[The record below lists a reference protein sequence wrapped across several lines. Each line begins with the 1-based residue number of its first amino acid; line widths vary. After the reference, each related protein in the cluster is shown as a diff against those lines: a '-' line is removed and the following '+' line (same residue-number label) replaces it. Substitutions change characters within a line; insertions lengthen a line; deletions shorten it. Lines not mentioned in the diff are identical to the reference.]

1 MSATFD
7 PQALKQQFNP
17 EGSLLR
23 RQQLRLTELLMAVD
37 RICRKHDIPYWLS
50 SGTLL
55 GAVRHCG
62 FIPWD
67 DDLDIELLRP
77 DYERLMKVLPAELPD
92 TMTLQTNET
101 DPNYIFAFAKVRD
114 KRSWLLET
122 NHYDRIFTQRG
133 IFLDIFPFE
142 KSPRLLHW
150 ISCRAHGFIYNVL
163 NNKTY
168 DDETAARKAR
178 RIYTFNRRFTFPLLR
193 TLCKLWATDKVR
205 YGLGVP
211 YNDTR
216 RLSDIFPLTEIEFEG
231 YSVPAPGR
239 THNYLQRKYGDYMQL
254 PDLTHI
260 SYHAE
265 QLRIDD

>member
-1 MSATFD
+1 MSITFD
-7 PQALKQQFNP
+7 PQTLKQQFNP

-23 RQQLRLTELLMAVD
+23 RQQIRLTELLMAVD
-37 RICRKHDIPYWLS
+37 KICRKHNIPYWLS

-55 GAVRHCG
+55 GAVRHGG

-77 DYERLMKVLPAELPD
+77 DYERLMRILPAELPES
-92 TMTLQTNET
+92 MVLQTNET
-101 DPNYIFAFAKVRD
+101 DPNYISAYAKVRD

-122 NHYDRIFTQRG
+122 NHYDRIFTYRG

-142 KSPRLLHW
+142 KSPRALHW

-163 NNKTY
+163 NNPRNS
-168 DDETAARKAR
+168 DETAAQKVR
-178 RIYTFNRRFTFPLLR
+178 RIYAFNHRFTFPLLR
-193 TLCKLWATDKVR
+193 ALCRLWPSNEVR

-211 YNDTR
+211 YADAR

-231 YSVPAPGR
+231 HRVPAPGK

-254 PDLTHI
+254 PDLTHLT
-260 SYHAE
+260 YHAE

>member
-1 MSATFD
+1 MCTTFD
-7 PQALKQQFNP
+7 PQALKAQFNP

-37 RICRKHDIPYWLS
+37 KICRKHDIPYWLS

-55 GAVRHCG
+55 GAVRHGG

-77 DYERLMKVLPAELPD
+77 DYERLLKVLPAELPD
-92 TMTLQTNET
+92 TMTLQTYDT
-101 DPNYIFAFAKVRD
+101 DPGYIFAFAKVRD

-122 NHYDRIFTQRG
+122 NHYDRIFHQRG

-150 ISCRAHGFIYNVL
+150 VSCRAHGFIYKVL
-163 NNKTY
+163 NNKKYNDT
-168 DDETAARKAR
+168 TAARKAR
-178 RIYTFNRRFTFPLLR
+178 SIYAFNRRFTFPLLR
-193 TLCKLWATDKVR
+193 ALCRLCPSDKVR

-211 YNDTR
+211 YADTR
-216 RLSDIFPLTEIEFEG
+216 VLSDIFPLTEIEFEG
-231 YSVPAPGR
+231 HRVFSPGNA
-239 THNYLQRKYGDYMQL
+239 HNYLRRKYGDYMRL

-260 SYHAE
+260 TYHAE
-265 QLRIDD
+265 RLRIDD